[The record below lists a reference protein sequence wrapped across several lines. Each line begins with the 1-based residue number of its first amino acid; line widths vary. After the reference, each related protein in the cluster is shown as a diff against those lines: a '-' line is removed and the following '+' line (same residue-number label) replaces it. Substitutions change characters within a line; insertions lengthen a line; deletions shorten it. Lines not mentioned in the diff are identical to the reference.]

1 MRYEPLIAQLKRHE
15 GERQD
20 LHKCPA
26 GYWSIGYGHN
36 LQAKGISKD
45 IANLILLE
53 DLADAEE
60 QVRKHIHVKRLSDA
74 RLGVLINMAFNL
86 GMHGLLGFKQF
97 LYFLS
102 MDDYE
107 RAADEM
113 LDSRWA
119 T

>member
-15 GERQD
+15 GERLD